1 MAKNAQFSPELNYSF
16 GAVMPETEFFI
27 KTARDGFLPRPIIP
41 LS

>member
-27 KTARDGFLPRPIIP
+27 KTARAMVFFQDP
-41 LS
+41 